1 MSRRKPWEFRTE
13 QEWQDMKNY
22 LYEYLPT
29 IYITAGAVVA
39 NLFDIS
45 LGRWSATLL
54 ILVGVAIFNMRINYR
69 SGK

>member
-1 MSRRKPWEFRTE
+1 MR
-13 QEWQDMKNY
+13 NY

-29 IYITAGAVVA
+29 IYITAGALVA